1 MKRDFKVIQINGFK
15 GLIIFAFIACCVA
28 TGFIMFPSWL
38 CKSVWNFVAVYVPH
52 MPEMTMITGGILWA
66 IIALSYF
73 AIAKP
78 RIAIGLGNHSQMSEA
93 EIDMI
98 TNRLKNMD
106 LSQIKEIPSEKLQ
119 EHSEEKTEEKNEEN
133 LIK

>member
-15 GLIIFAFIACCVA
+15 GLIMFAFIACCVV
-28 TGFIMFPSWL
+28 TGFVMFPSWL
-38 CKSVWNFVAVYVPH
+38 CKTIWNFIAVYVPH

-73 AIAKP
+73 AITKP
-78 RIAIGLGNHSQMSEA
+78 RISIGLGNHPPMSEA

-106 LSQIKEIPSEKLQ
+106 LSQIKEVAVEKLQ
-119 EHSEEKTEEKNEEN
+119 EHKEEQPEEENEEKLTK
-133 LIK
+133 

>member
-1 MKRDFKVIQINGFK
+1 MKRDFRVIQINGFK
-15 GLIIFAFIACCVA
+15 GLAIFIFIACCVV

-38 CKSVWNFVAVYVPH
+38 CKTVWNLLAVYVPH
-52 MPEMTMITGGILWA
+52 MPEMTMLTGGILWA

-73 AIAKP
+73 AVTKP
-78 RIAIGLGNHSQMSEA
+78 RIAIGLGNRPHISEA

-106 LSQIKEIPSEKLQ
+106 LSQINEISVEKLQ
-119 EHSEEKTEEKNEEN
+119 ENKEPQSEEENEEN
-133 LIK
+133 LTK